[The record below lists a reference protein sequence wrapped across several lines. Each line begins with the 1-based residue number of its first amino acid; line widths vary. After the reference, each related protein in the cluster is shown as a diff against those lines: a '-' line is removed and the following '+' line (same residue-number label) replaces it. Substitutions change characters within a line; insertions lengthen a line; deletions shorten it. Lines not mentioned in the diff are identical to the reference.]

1 MPHSICAVGRRTPA
15 TGRVPH
21 DERLILKVL
30 TKLYFWDKLPDNRGG
45 VDLPGDFRTS

>member
-45 VDLPGDFRTS
+45 VTLAVNPVL